1 MYDEGSVACWQVAGS
16 GGTGVGGAAYYGG
29 QVFIKA
35 MRPLP
40 LTLITPL
47 TSLLLLTLR
56 LWLHLFFLCFFFFF
70 VAVFLNRF
78 FLLHY
83 LSLLLFFFFYF
94 VV

>member
-1 MYDEGSVACWQVAGS
+1 MYDEGSVVCWQVAGS

-56 LWLHLFFLCFFFFF
+56 LGLRLFFFCFFFF
-70 VAVFLNRF
+70 VTVFLNRL

-83 LSLLLFFFFYF
+83 LSLLLFFSFYL